1 MRTVTGVAPVG
12 VSSPVGVISMPVGS
26 KSISEGKRSISVD
39 VTSAPVGRFEPDEAR
54 DKLLSLANG

>member
-1 MRTVTGVAPVG
+1 
-12 VSSPVGVISMPVGS
+12 MPVGS